1 MYSQCTVV
9 MYSCTVAVYSEHY
22 SALHCSV
29 QCTVAMY
36 SCTVAVVVQL
46 VQCLKYFTNFPI
58 GLKMLLSE
66 SYSHEADLVRFQS
79 CYKID
84 LGANL
89 FKYQTNID

>member
-9 MYSCTVAVYSEHY
+9 MYSCTVAEYSEHY

-29 QCTVAMY
+29 QCTV
-36 SCTVAVVVQL
+36 VVVQL
-46 VQCLKYFTNFPI
+46 AQCLKYFTNFPI

-89 FKYQTNID
+89 FKNQTNID

>member
-1 MYSQCTVV
+1 MYSQCTVA

-22 SALHCSV
+22 SV
-29 QCTVAMY
+29 Q
-36 SCTVAVVVQL
+36 CTVAVVVQL
-46 VQCLKYFTNFPI
+46 VQCLKSFTNFPI

>member
-1 MYSQCTVV
+1 MYS
-9 MYSCTVAVYSEHY
+9 
-22 SALHCSV
+22 

-36 SCTVAVVVQL
+36 SCTVALYGEHYSVQWQWQCTVAVVVQL
-46 VQCLKYFTNFPI
+46 VQCLKSFTNFPI